1 MKVVFIGTV
10 DFSYHTLRS
19 LISAEAEIAGV
30 ITKKQ
35 SKFNSDFKDLSQ
47 LCIKYDIDYKYV
59 KNINHEKN
67 IEWIASKEPDVIFC
81 LGWSQILGAEVLKV
95 PRHGVIGYHPA
106 KLPNNRGRHPLI
118 WALVL
123 GLSETAST
131 FFIMD
136 EGADTGDIVSQKQI
150 LISENDNAKSLY
162 DKIVKAGCGQV
173 VEILEN
179 LKEGK
184 LVRSPQD
191 KEIGNY
197 WRKRNEDDG
206 RIDWRMSA
214 KNINNLIKGLTRPY
228 IGAHFLFNGLQVTVW
243 ESEVIK
249 NDEQNIEP
257 GKVLSTLPLG
267 FIVKCGDHSILIK
280 SHEPQVNMLEG
291 DYL

>member
-228 IGAHFLFNGLQVTVW
+228 IGAHFLFKGLQVTVW

-249 NDEQNIEP
+249 NDELNIEP
-257 GKVLSTLPLG
+257 GKVLSTLPMG

>member
-1 MKVVFIGTV
+1 MKIVFIGTV

-47 LCIKYDIDYKYV
+47 LCIKHDIDYKYV

-81 LGWSQILGAEVLKV
+81 LGWSQILGTEVLKV

-150 LISENDNAKSLY
+150 LISENDNAKILY

>member
-47 LCIKYDIDYKYV
+47 LCIKHDIDYKYV

>member
-35 SKFNSDFKDLSQ
+35 SQFNSDFKDLSQ
-47 LCIKYDIDYKYV
+47 LCIKHDIDYKYV

-95 PRHGVIGYHPA
+95 PRHGVIGYHTA

-136 EGADTGDIVSQKQI
+136 EGADTEDIVSQKQF
-150 LISENDNAKSLY
+150 LISEFDNAKSLY

-249 NDEQNIEP
+249 NDELNIEP
-257 GKVLSTLPLG
+257 GKVLSTLPMG
-267 FIVKCGDHSILIK
+267 FIVKCGDDSILIK

>member
-1 MKVVFIGTV
+1 MKIVFIGTV

-47 LCIKYDIDYKYV
+47 LCIKHDIDYKYV

-67 IEWIASKEPDVIFC
+67 IEWIASKKPDVIFC
-81 LGWSQILGAEVLKV
+81 LGWSQILSPEVLKI

-150 LISENDNAKSLY
+150 LISEDDNAKSLY
-162 DKIVKAGCGQV
+162 DKIIKVGCGQA
-173 VEILEN
+173 VEILKK

-191 KEIGNY
+191 KRFGNY

-228 IGAHFLFNGLQVTVW
+228 IGAHFLFKGLQVTVW

-249 NDEQNIEP
+249 NDELNIEP
-257 GKVLSTLPLG
+257 GKILSSLPMG

-280 SHEPQVNMLEG
+280 SHEPQINLLEG

>member
-1 MKVVFIGTV
+1 MKIVFIGTV

-81 LGWSQILGAEVLKV
+81 LGWSQILGPEVLKV

-228 IGAHFLFNGLQVTVW
+228 IGAHFLFKGLQVTVW

-249 NDEQNIEP
+249 NDELNIEP
-257 GKVLSTLPLG
+257 GKILSSLPMG

-280 SHEPQVNMLEG
+280 SHEPQINLLEG

>member
-228 IGAHFLFNGLQVTVW
+228 IGAHFLFKGLQVTVW

-249 NDEQNIEP
+249 NDELNIEP
-257 GKVLSTLPLG
+257 GKILSSLPMG

-280 SHEPQVNMLEG
+280 SHEPQINLLEG

>member
-1 MKVVFIGTV
+1 MKIVFIGTV

-257 GKVLSTLPLG
+257 GKVLSTLPMG